1 VKKLSKRQR
10 EIQEEHRWYE
20 RNFPDP
26 EMKKKRSPMWLM
38 EIDIRDTKILA
49 QRREIRR
56 LRRRLE
62 AAKAEFAE
70 MKAKRDALEVR
81 YGAKWAG
88 KVPDLLDDIVVI
100 APKDAPWPKGDVLPK
115 VKSNH
120 VYHEWVTDVL
130 KPITEQHVG
139 WWWRKPWAWLLKM
152 FRKEGS
158 GW

>member
-62 AAKAEFAE
+62 EAKAEIVDLKQAIE
-70 MKAKRDALEVR
+70 TMLKESEQ
-81 YGAKWAG
+81 
-88 KVPDLLDDIVVI
+88 DLLDAITRI
-100 APKDAPWPKGDVLPK
+100 EPKDAPFPLGDVLPK

-130 KPITEQHVG
+130 KPIAEQHAG
-139 WWWRKPWAWLLKM
+139 WWWRKPWAWFLKM

>member
-1 VKKLSKRQR
+1 MKKMSKRQR

-62 AAKAEFAE
+62 EAKAEIKDL
-70 MKAKRDALEVR
+70 KAAVEEFLKDSEQ
-81 YGAKWAG
+81 
-88 KVPDLLDDIVVI
+88 DLLDAITNI
-100 APKDAPWPKGDVLPK
+100 EPKDALYPLGAVLPK
-115 VKSNH
+115 VKSKH

-130 KPITEQHVG
+130 PAMMEQRAG
-139 WWWRKPWAWLLKM
+139 WWIRIPYGWWLAFKRW
-152 FRKEGS
+152 FTVSPKE
-158 GW
+158 